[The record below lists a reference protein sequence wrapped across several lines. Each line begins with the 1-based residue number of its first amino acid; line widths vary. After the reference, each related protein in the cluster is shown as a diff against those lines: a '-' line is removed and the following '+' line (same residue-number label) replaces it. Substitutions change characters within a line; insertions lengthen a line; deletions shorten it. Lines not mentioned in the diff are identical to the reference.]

1 MTESN
6 NTFADQLKQK
16 LWESGVILSSSMDL
30 NDQATMNELFCMIS
44 RSLLK
49 PDEWGNGAIII
60 PVHPTEDNALFSNYH
75 REDAIELFAL
85 WGKLP
90 LEECLLKHEWFITD
104 NFNLKWEDH
113 LRHVQDL
120 ETVYK
125 LVSHV
130 NNTDNI
136 YEYVK
141 IYREGETWKA
151 E

>member
-1 MTESN
+1 MPESN
-6 NTFADQLKQK
+6 PTFADQLKQK
-16 LWESGVILSSSMDL
+16 LWESGVILSSDMDL
-30 NDQATMNELFCMIS
+30 NDPVTMDKLFCMIS

-75 REDAIELFAL
+75 REDAIELFAE

-104 NFNLKWEDH
+104 NFNLKWVDH
-113 LRHVQDL
+113 LRDLQDL

-136 YEYVK
+136 YDHTK
-141 IYREGETWKA
+141 IYREDKGWVVE
-151 E
+151 